1 MVDENSV
8 EVRGDSYRIIMW
20 NEMDW
25 NDSRWPRVSIG
36 KARKKIIGKGL
47 EMTDCHGVPWIK
59 LQFRQISFQNVLS
72 PTVVLEA
79 PQLIEFQSAP
89 VYMSKSYLICL
100 FIYIYIFFMV
110 ILYIDINKWYD
121 IFCTV
126 RANLQESHPVAHRN
140 APRDR
145 ETKDRKAANITALN
159 SFSWME
165 PRYLRGLALGKKRQ
179 KMGL

>member
-1 MVDENSV
+1 M
-8 EVRGDSYRIIMW
+8 
-20 NEMDW
+20 
-25 NDSRWPRVSIG
+25 SIG

-100 FIYIYIFFMV
+100 FIYIYIYFLW
-110 ILYIDINKWYD
+110 LYYI
-121 IFCTV
+121 
-126 RANLQESHPVAHRN
+126 
-140 APRDR
+140 
-145 ETKDRKAANITALN
+145 
-159 SFSWME
+159 
-165 PRYLRGLALGKKRQ
+165 
-179 KMGL
+179 